1 MARHRRPGL
10 FLSTQ
15 SDHVS
20 RLISKELFQGEIGAF
35 LQSVGLSPDTP
46 CNIAQ
51 TAETFATT
59 DARYREN
66 LAGFVDRINRHVNG
80 LRIKPLFLMPETVW
94 EGEYRNFLFATC
106 RFYPADPANVF
117 FLADTRRAAEASGLP
132 LQANASAQEAHK
144 FAVHLVGTLGNMYEK
159 GIAEGNNKHEVASVM
174 SEQARTIC
182 IYLAAKLFDGP
193 QIELEHKLFG
203 PPLGRNSDKILPPKV

>member
-1 MARHRRPGL
+1 MARHRRLGL

-51 TAETFATT
+51 TAETFATM

-94 EGEYRNFLFATC
+94 GRRIPQLSVCHMPVLSGGPRECILSCRHAASCGSIRIAAASQCVRSRGTQVCCPSRRHVGEY
-106 RFYPADPANVF
+106 V
-117 FLADTRRAAEASGLP
+117 
-132 LQANASAQEAHK
+132 
-144 FAVHLVGTLGNMYEK
+144 
-159 GIAEGNNKHEVASVM
+159 
-174 SEQARTIC
+174 
-182 IYLAAKLFDGP
+182 
-193 QIELEHKLFG
+193 
-203 PPLGRNSDKILPPKV
+203 

>member
-1 MARHRRPGL
+1 M
-10 FLSTQ
+10 
-15 SDHVS
+15 
-20 RLISKELFQGEIGAF
+20 
-35 LQSVGLSPDTP
+35 QSVGLSPDTP

-51 TAETFATT
+51 TAETFATM

-66 LAGFVDRINRHVNG
+66 LAGFVGRINRHVNG

-94 EGEYRNFLFATC
+94 EGDTATFCVPHAGSIRRNTP
-106 RFYPADPANVF
+106 RNVL
-117 FLADTRRAAEASGLP
+117 FLADTRRAAEALGLP

-144 FAVHLVGTLGNMYEK
+144 FAVHLVGTLGEYDEK
-159 GIAEGNNKHEVASVM
+159 GIAEGNNKRRGAPSVM

-203 PPLGRNSDKILPPKV
+203 PPLGRDYDKILPP